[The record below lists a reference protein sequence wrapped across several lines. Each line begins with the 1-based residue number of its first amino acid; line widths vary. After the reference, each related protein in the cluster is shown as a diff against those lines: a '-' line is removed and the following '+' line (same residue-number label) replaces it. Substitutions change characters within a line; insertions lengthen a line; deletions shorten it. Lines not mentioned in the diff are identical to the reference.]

1 MDSKISKFKLPSWLK
16 IALIVLE
23 VALTVFLVTVSIIV
37 MATLGNS
44 TGFIK
49 WLSLPQNVVWFFVLI
64 VLPLIIMFLFNV
76 FLLIKAITAQKEGT
90 IDTTGMTKEQL
101 LEEARRQ
108 AREELEA
115 EMKNKVDA
123 PKSE

>member
-76 FLLIKAITAQKEGT
+76 FLLIKAITAQKE
-90 IDTTGMTKEQL
+90 
-101 LEEARRQ
+101 
-108 AREELEA
+108 
-115 EMKNKVDA
+115 
-123 PKSE
+123 